1 MVDLATEG
9 ARERAGSAR
18 AESAIES
25 MTDQDYPGLG
35 SASYCL
41 ALLFIA
47 YIFSFIDRQ
56 ILALLVGP
64 IREDFGITDFQYSL
78 LQGAA
83 FALLYTFAGLPLGRL
98 ADRHHRKIILFFS
111 VSFWSLAT
119 VACGLT
125 KNFSQLFI
133 ARMAV
138 GAGEAG
144 LAPPA
149 YSLITDSFRPRQVG
163 YAMSIYK
170 LGVKIGGGL
179 ALIVG
184 GVLYDFYAGL
194 DSLTLPLIGVIQPWQ
209 ATLITVGAPGLLIG
223 LLMLTIVEP
232 SRKGMADVQGKGH
245 AQIPIRDVARYVW
258 TRKRLYLSLF
268 FGSSMMAMA
277 GYGAAA
283 WYPEFFTR
291 NYGFSKTEA
300 GTWYGSIILV
310 CGSLGVMF
318 GAWLANRLAARGH
331 TDSYVRAIFL
341 TALAAV
347 IPAVAAP
354 LAGSATVTLILLGP
368 ATLLSGSY
376 LGVMAV
382 SFVVISPNQIR
393 GQLTAIYI
401 FVTNI
406 LGMAVGTSVLA
417 AFTDFL
423 YQDDGLL
430 HYSIATAV
438 AIFYPSAAL
447 LFWYCLPAYREAAG
461 EIGNWKL

>member
-1 MVDLATEG
+1 MASRATDVRPQQ
-9 ARERAGSAR
+9 APQNADDS
-18 AESAIES
+18 
-25 MTDQDYPGLG
+25 DYPGLG
-35 SASYCL
+35 SASYGL
-41 ALLFIA
+41 GLLFVA

-83 FALLYTFAGLPLGRL
+83 FALLYTVAGLPLGRL
-98 ADRHHRKIILFFS
+98 ADRHSRKLILFYS

-125 KNFSQLFI
+125 RNYTQLFL

-149 YSLITDSFRPRQVG
+149 YSIILDSFRPAHVG
-163 YAMSIYK
+163 YAMSVYK
-170 LGVKIGGGL
+170 LGVKVGGGL
-179 ALIVG
+179 ALIIG
-184 GVLYDFYAGL
+184 GVLYDYFAGL
-194 DSLTLPLIGVIQPWQ
+194 ETLALPLIGEIRPWQ
-209 ATLITVGAPGLLIG
+209 ATLIAVGAPGFLIG
-223 LLMLTIVEP
+223 ALMLTIREP
-232 SRKGMADVQGKGH
+232 GRKGMAERQGQTTG
-245 AQIPIRDVARYVW
+245 QIPIADVARFIW
-258 TRKRLYLSLF
+258 ARKRLYLSLF

-291 NYGFSKTEA
+291 NYGFTKTEA
-300 GTWYGSIILV
+300 GTWFGSIILIG
-310 CGSLGVMF
+310 GSAGVFF

-331 TDSYVRAIFL
+331 TDAYVRAIFC

-354 LAGSATVTLILLGP
+354 LAGNATATLILLLP

-382 SFVVISPNQIR
+382 SFVVISPNQLR
-393 GQLTAIYI
+393 GQLTAVYI

-423 YQDDGLL
+423 YQDDALL

-438 AIFYPSAAL
+438 AVFYPAAAL
-447 LFWYCLPAYREAAG
+447 LFWYCLPAYRRAAAEVG
-461 EIGNWKL
+461 SWKI

>member
-1 MVDLATEG
+1 MATTASEVT
-9 ARERAGSAR
+9 AAGGIRPA
-18 AESAIES
+18 AH
-25 MTDQDYPGLG
+25 DDYPGLG
-35 SASYCL
+35 AAGYCL

-98 ADRHHRKIILFFS
+98 ADRYSRKMILFAS

-119 VACGLT
+119 VACGMT
-125 KNFSQLFI
+125 KNFTQLFV

-149 YSLITDSFRPRQVG
+149 YSMILDSFRPSQVG

-170 LGVKIGGGL
+170 LGVKVGGGL
-179 ALIVG
+179 ALIIG
-184 GVLYDFYAGL
+184 GVLYDFYAGIENL
-194 DSLTLPLIGVIQPWQ
+194 ALPLFGAIAPWQ
-209 ATLITVGAPGLLIG
+209 ATLITVGAPGLILG
-223 LLMLTIVEP
+223 ALMLTVREP
-232 SRKGMADVQGKGH
+232 SRKGMAERQGDAAG
-245 AQIPIRDVARYVW
+245 QIPLKEVIRFIWNR
-258 TRKRLYLSLF
+258 RRLYLSLF

-291 NYGFSKTEA
+291 NYGFSKTAA
-300 GTWYGSIILV
+300 GSWFGTIVLV
-310 CGSLGVMF
+310 AGSLGVMF
-318 GAWLANRLAARGH
+318 GAWLANRLADRGY
-331 TDSYVRAIFL
+331 TDSYVRAIML
-341 TALAAV
+341 TALAAIV
-347 IPAVAAP
+347 PAVAAP
-354 LAGSATVTLILLGP
+354 LAGSATLTLIILVP

-382 SFVVISPNQIR
+382 SFVVITPNQLR
-393 GQLTAIYI
+393 GQLTAVYI

-423 YQDDGLL
+423 YQDDALL
-430 HYSIATAV
+430 HYSIATSV
-438 AIFYPSAAL
+438 ALFYPAAAV
-447 LFWYCLPAYREAAG
+447 LFWYCLPAYRKAAEETG
-461 EIGNWKL
+461 SWRL

>member
-1 MVDLATEG
+1 MAQAEG
-9 ARERAGSAR
+9 TTADDGSA
-18 AESAIES
+18 AAAA
-25 MTDQDYPGLG
+25 DDYPSLG

-41 ALLFIA
+41 SLLFIA

-83 FALLYTFAGLPLGRL
+83 FALLYTFAGLPIGRL
-98 ADRHHRKIILFFS
+98 ADKHSRKLIIFAS
-111 VSFWSLAT
+111 VSFRSLAT

-125 KNFSQLFI
+125 KNFGQLFA

-149 YSLITDSFRPRQVG
+149 YSLILDSFRPHQVG

-170 LGVKIGGGL
+170 LAVKVGGGL

-184 GVLYDFYAGL
+184 GILYDFYAGF
-194 DSLTLPLIGVIQPWQ
+194 DSLSLPLFGPIQPWQ
-209 ATLITVGAPGLLIG
+209 ATLITVGAPGILIG
-223 LLMLTIVEP
+223 LLMLSVQEP
-232 SRKGMADVQGKGH
+232 SRKDLAEHDGEAGE
-245 AQIPIRDVARYVW
+245 QIPIREVARFIW
-258 TRKRLYLSLF
+258 ARRRLYLSLF

-291 NYGFSKTEA
+291 AYGFSKSEA
-300 GTWYGSIILV
+300 GTWFGSIVLI
-310 CGSLGVMF
+310 GGGLGVFF
-318 GAWLANRLAARGH
+318 GAWLANFLAARGH
-331 TDSYVRAIFL
+331 TDSYVRAMVL
-341 TALAAV
+341 TALAA
-347 IPAVAAP
+347 IPFAVAAP
-354 LAGSATVTLILLGP
+354 LAGDASTTLILLGP

-382 SFVVISPNQIR
+382 SFVVISPNQLR
-393 GQLTAIYI
+393 GQLTAVYI

-423 YQDDGLL
+423 YQDDALL

-438 AIFYPSAAL
+438 AIFYPSAAA
-447 LFWYCLPAYREAAG
+447 LFWYCLPAYRKAAA
-461 EIGNWKL
+461 ETGNWRLG

>member
-1 MVDLATEG
+1 VATTASDLPG
-9 ARERAGSAR
+9 GST
-18 AESAIES
+18 AEADFPSLA
-25 MTDQDYPGLG
+25 

-41 ALLFIA
+41 SLLFVA

-64 IREDFGITDFQYSL
+64 IRADFGITDFQYSL

-98 ADRHHRKIILFFS
+98 ADRHSRRVILFVS
-111 VSFWSLAT
+111 VSFWSLMT

-125 KNFSQLFI
+125 RNFTQLFI
-133 ARMAV
+133 ARMGV

-149 YSLITDSFRPRQVG
+149 YSMILDSFRPRHVG

-170 LGVKIGGGL
+170 LGVKVGGGL
-179 ALIVG
+179 ALIIG

-194 DSLTLPLIGVIQPWQ
+194 ESLTLPVVGPIRPWQ

-223 LLMLTIVEP
+223 LLMLTVREP
-232 SRKGMADVQGKGH
+232 SRKGLAEHDGDPGQ
-245 AQIPIRDVARYVW
+245 QIPLKKVIGFIWD
-258 TRKRLYLSLF
+258 RKRLYLSLF

-291 NYGFSKTEA
+291 NYGFSKTAA
-300 GTWYGSIILV
+300 GSWFGSIILIA
-310 CGSLGVMF
+310 GSLGVMF
-318 GAWLANRLAARGH
+318 GAWLANRLAARGY
-331 TDSYVRAIFL
+331 TDSYVRAIL
-341 TALAAV
+341 ITSIAAV
-347 IPAVAAP
+347 LPAVYAP
-354 LAGSATVTLILLGP
+354 LAGDPTLTLIVLCP

-382 SFVVISPNQIR
+382 SFVVITPNQLR
-393 GQLTAIYI
+393 GQLTAVYI

-423 YQDDGLL
+423 YQDDMLL

-438 AIFYPSAAL
+438 ALFYPAAAL
-447 LFWYCLPAYREAAG
+447 LFWYCLPAYRKAAAEAG
-461 EIGNWKL
+461 RWEI